1 MTRDEILNMPE
12 GEEIDRLV
20 AAAIGATEYD
30 HDFTDPGNCSKCHR
44 ERDWHSG
51 RVYPDG
57 KMTCDIP
64 DLYSTDI
71 AAAWEVVEKIS
82 EQKNAQVYICTNFS
96 SEFGDTFYVEIY
108 KNWDGE
114 QEQILTSAT
123 AETAPLAICRVALLA
138 TEALP

>member
-1 MTRDEILNMPE
+1 MTRDEILNMPAGRE
-12 GEEIDRLV
+12 MDVTIGYHVMDLV
-20 AAAIGATEYD
+20 AP
-30 HDFTDPGNCSKCHR
+30 PG
-44 ERDWHSG
+44 
-51 RVYPDG
+51 VYPE
-57 KMTCDIP
+57 
-64 DLYSTDI
+64 YSTDI

-123 AETAPLAICRVALLA
+123 AETAPLAICRGALLA
-138 TEALP
+138 VIEALL